1 MNNVNSLLQIIPLI
15 DKIWLPLLNLI
26 GQKNEFRVIVTS
38 PLYVEIKIL
47 YGLVTI
53 EQGEKKEFL
62 LKGTDI
68 YINSI
73 VKTIS
78 NTGLDVKSFL
88 KK

>member
-62 LKGTDI
+62 LRGTDI